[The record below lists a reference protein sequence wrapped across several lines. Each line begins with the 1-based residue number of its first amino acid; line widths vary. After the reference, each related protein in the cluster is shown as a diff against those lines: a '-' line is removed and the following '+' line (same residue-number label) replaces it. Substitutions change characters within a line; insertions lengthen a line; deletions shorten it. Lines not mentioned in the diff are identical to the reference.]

1 MEKLPERPLSA
12 RSMPLTPSST
22 HSASQTQQQQQQTT
36 NSSKSS
42 SRRTSGQ
49 YVYETLPSPPPDPRQ
64 SDNIFQ
70 FPSKTKKEGLPPG
83 YHTLFN
89 YVESKEEFYKTLYKI
104 IANDCSA
111 AHEAANKQQQQQTQS
126 SQHPQQQQQHPQHPQ
141 QQQQQQQ
148 QQMQH
153 ERHDGEQTRCAYCQ
167 HVRQECTQFM
177 EPLQSRL
184 GSSLSALLAAH
195 GSVEQLS
202 RLYAIWDKYID
213 ESAKW
218 RRQRECLNYANLLNE
233 KIQNAKEV
241 RSKRQQHQQQQ
252 QHHQQQPQQD
262 YEQEQYSDTEAD
274 LEESIA
280 LIESMLGESATTPV
294 PTTPAPTSLS
304 FGSFSAFG
312 GGGSNPSSIKRG
324 ALKQQR
330 ERSKS
335 MMIDDVAST
344 SAATLAVRV
353 EHDRDSKSSSAL
365 PHMLRRQST
374 YSEGKSKVSKW
385 TKVKAAFKWERAN
398 VPALA
403 EGVGNSSVVVYNVV
417 PNKDHTAASVG
428 LTPVNN
434 EVARYL
440 RVPSLPGPGG
450 GSSAD
455 SILSSSSG
463 HLLSETGTPG
473 TISSASSMDDID
485 SNCRS
490 TLRRDSTKSDS
501 RVIDESPSSRLLER
515 SKTDD
520 VEALS
525 RSAKSDSN
533 MRTSMAKKS
542 SSIKSLRRSKN
553 HTDFEALP
561 EDVVADLKGPTQR
574 RTKPPPS
581 PLNLNLKQDLTDS
594 DFSYSPYSLK
604 SPKDGTQS
612 LNRSKKVNSPGNSSV
627 PSSPSRHSDFFCEFE
642 SEDLSSGDFSEP
654 TTPNH
659 LSPHKTF
666 LDEKNEINQ
675 RYQMLRAKFD
685 IEFEAKRREWD
696 KMRSNTNACRA
707 IALITPPKPDEHP
720 QHPVFNNKISAKLLE
735 ENLTPDFKK
744 KLRKWRVKKQI
755 SVSGAH
761 PTQISPTSP
770 VREGLG
776 DSKPKIDWNLW
787 KTGQLKLEGQ
797 GLMPLPDQK
806 DLPEEFQRKLEQWNK
821 LKQSGGVGGATGN
834 IPSAQDSIKRSNK
847 LTDSIKKSAE
857 SKPHDKDKLEKLAK
871 LKAIVTDH
879 PAKKIEVKT
888 SEGVMKFEGI
898 SRKFTRK
905 LYEWE
910 KARGIGPESST
921 FALLHPGYRPI
932 VVDRITKES
941 NTRDNSLTLGR
952 SFSLDSIAQNNA
964 TLPAI
969 SQQASSLSLNDVND
983 LKEIDN
989 HGSSDVLDEHEY
1001 KKFEEPE
1008 AVMVEVEDHIEE
1020 TASPLVTAHTLIE
1033 QQTPIY
1039 KYEEGACSDY
1049 CNTRRVQSFESY
1061 TNLAPLLSVLQ
1072 RTEETF
1078 ANLKRSSTELCE
1090 NVELRQCE
1098 AMLTYI
1104 RNIYPYY
1111 SDNLMKPSVL
1121 NAISDVQSEL
1131 SRIGDL
1137 CEKCPLDE
1145 ACCQETIEERC
1156 YEYNEELKG
1165 LKESLF
1171 LLRRSIHG
1179 SSTPYPRDIVPDIS
1193 ITSVDVQNVAP
1204 DDSKDHISTT
1214 LEATDEW
1221 SASHAENDEEAETT
1235 KVSQRTQYPNSNGA
1249 NSAMVKKK
1257 LRLRKTGSRQNS
1269 KTESDSS
1276 DADTHSVL
1284 ETPRRIKRK
1293 NFRLKQRSFDDDYR
1307 RVEETAGED
1316 IVYVLKVKP
1325 GHPIEQCENV
1335 VGMERCSSDT
1345 NNYRPKGGSEKCLLA
1360 TATVVQR
1367 RPPFDDNVDV
1377 NENLNFNQNE
1387 NVFVKT
1393 KRKLFTAVAEPSAIG
1408 GITVIEREL
1417 VQTPTEEDG
1426 AVTDASL
1433 SETEP
1438 TTLKAAETVDSDT
1451 TTEVGSLTPKRSNST
1466 CKSLSQSDM
1475 RAPEYEYEDERKC
1488 QSAEKLATPAKK
1500 LAKEVRPPLAS
1511 DSFRVINKSCNSLM
1525 RESASP
1531 AKINMIAMHL
1541 PGSSSTD
1548 VRKEHRFRKNTE
1560 RSNHHIPF
1568 SKSQSATI
1576 KKIETKIAKTHS
1588 GASIGDPSSPQAR
1601 FTPDRI
1607 DNTIPRI
1614 ARKLERKSL
1623 TPTSMPPLHFDFPVP
1638 YNSEPTTPLHAPT
1651 QEAPRTPLSERALRI
1666 QRAKEEFLQGNGA
1679 LAQSQMEVKRRDDIV
1694 RNETWE
1700 QYRRSDY
1707 SINSLTGEQSDLP
1720 KSFSVGTITGGSY
1733 TETPTHSDTGT
1744 DLDSSVYDSLPRS
1757 VSRSGKISSKL
1768 GFATLASKFRR
1779 GKGSKKGKDAPKTEP
1794 DSAVKSNKALSALC
1808 RQTLMADVIAV
1819 PQLANE
1825 CVHETVQKSQSSP
1838 QAGRG
1843 FSSVGGGQNAYIGG
1857 GSDRRQLEPLNKS
1870 QSEQYVRRHKESI
1883 V

>member
-12 RSMPLTPSST
+12 RSLPLTPG
-22 HSASQTQQQQQQTT
+22 SAHNAPTQSQTT
-36 NSSKSS
+36 SSKSS
-42 SRRTSGQ
+42 SRRTSGT
-49 YVYETLPSPPPDPRQ
+49 YAYETLPSPPPDPRHT
-64 SDNIFQ
+64 DNIFQ
-70 FPSKTKKEGLPPG
+70 FPPKPKEELPVG

-89 YVESKEEFYKTLYKI
+89 YVENEEEFYKTLYKI
-104 IANDCSA
+104 IASDCKVA
-111 AHEAANKQQQQQTQS
+111 QEVNKQQQQQTQ
-126 SQHPQQQQQHPQHPQ
+126 QHQHQYQPQL
-141 QQQQQQQ
+141 
-148 QQMQH
+148 QH
-153 ERHDGEQTRCAYCQ
+153 ERHEVEQPRCAYCHHMQ
-167 HVRQECTQFM
+167 QECMQFID
-177 EPLQSRL
+177 PLQSRL

-195 GSVEQLS
+195 GAVEQLS
-202 RLYAIWDKYID
+202 RLYALWDKYLD
-213 ESAKW
+213 EAAKW
-218 RRQRECLNYANLLNE
+218 RRQRECLNYVNLLNE
-233 KIQNAKEV
+233 KMESTKEARSERLQQV
-241 RSKRQQHQQQQ
+241 RQQQHQQQH
-252 QHHQQQPQQD
+252 HHQPQHEHEQD
-262 YEQEQYSDTEAD
+262 LYSDTEAD
-274 LEESIA
+274 VEESIA
-280 LIESMLGESATTPV
+280 LIESILGESATTPAAAAAA
-294 PTTPAPTSLS
+294 PATTSLS
-304 FGSFSAFG
+304 FSSFGGFG
-312 GGGSNPSSIKRG
+312 GGGSNPASIKRG

-335 MMIDDVAST
+335 MMMDDVAAT
-344 SAATLAVRV
+344 SASTLYARADN
-353 EHDRDSKSSSAL
+353 ERESKSSSAL

-403 EGVGNSSVVVYNVV
+403 EGVGTSSVVVYNAV
-417 PNKDHTAASVG
+417 PKEQASNSVG

-440 RVPSLPGPGG
+440 RVPSMPCGG
-450 GSSAD
+450 AGSSAD

-463 HLLSETGTPG
+463 HLLSEAGTPG

-501 RVIDESPSSRLLER
+501 RVVDDIDSSFLER

-520 VEALS
+520 AEALY
-525 RSAKSDSN
+525 RSSKSDSS
-533 MRTSMAKKS
+533 MRALAAKKS
-542 SSIKSLRRSKN
+542 SSIKSLRKSKN
-553 HTDFEALP
+553 HSDFEVLP
-561 EDVVADLKGPTQR
+561 EEVVADLKTTATR

-612 LNRSKKVNSPGNSSV
+612 LNRSKKIGSPGNSSV
-627 PSSPSRHSDFFCEFE
+627 PSSPSRHSDYFCEFE

-659 LSPHKTF
+659 LTSTKSF
-666 LDEKNEINQ
+666 LNEKNEINQ

-685 IEFEAKRREWD
+685 MEFEAKRREWE
-696 KMRSNTNACRA
+696 KMKANTNACRA
-707 IALITPPKPDEHP
+707 IALITPPKPEEHP
-720 QHPVFNNKISAKLLE
+720 QHPVFNKNLSAKLLE

-755 SVSGAH
+755 SIGGAH
-761 PTQISPTSP
+761 LSQISPTSP
-770 VREGLG
+770 GRESSA

-797 GLMPLPDQK
+797 GLTPLPDQK
-806 DLPEEFQRKLEQWNK
+806 DLPEDFQKKLEQWNK
-821 LKQSGGVGGATGN
+821 LKQSGGTSN
-834 IPSAQDSIKRSNK
+834 IPSGQDSIKRSSK
-847 LTDSIKKSAE
+847 FTDSIRKNIDN
-857 SKPHDKDKLEKLAK
+857 KPHDKDKLEKLAK

-879 PAKKIEVKT
+879 PAKEIEVKT

-932 VVDRITKES
+932 VVDRITKEN
-941 NTRDNSLTLGR
+941 NTTDTSPTLSR
-952 SFSLDSIAQNNA
+952 SFSLDSIAQNNV

-969 SQQASSLSLNDVND
+969 SQQASSLSLNDVNE

-989 HGSSDVLDEHEY
+989 HGSSDVIDEHDY
-1001 KKFEEPE
+1001 KKYEEPE

-1020 TASPLVTAHTLIE
+1020 TASPLITAHTLVE

-1049 CNTRRVQSFESY
+1049 CNTRRVQSFESH

-1072 RTEETF
+1072 RTEDIFTK
-1078 ANLKRSSTELCE
+1078 LKRSSTDLCQNAELH
-1090 NVELRQCE
+1090 QCE
-1098 AMLTYI
+1098 TMLTYI

-1111 SDNLMKPSVL
+1111 SDNLMKPNVL

-1131 SRIGDL
+1131 SRMSDL

-1145 ACCQETIEERC
+1145 ACCQETIEERSN
-1156 YEYNEELKG
+1156 EYNEELSG
-1165 LKESLF
+1165 LHESLT

-1179 SSTPYPRDIVPDIS
+1179 GSTPYPRDMVPDIN
-1193 ITSVDVQNVAP
+1193 ITTADVQNSAA
-1204 DDSKDHISTT
+1204 DTSKDQTLTT

-1221 SASHAENDEEAETT
+1221 SASHPEYDEGETP
-1235 KVSQRTQYPNSNGA
+1235 KISQRTQYANNNGA
-1249 NSAMVKKK
+1249 NGAAAGKKK

-1276 DADTHSVL
+1276 DVDNHSVL

-1293 NFRLKQRSFDDDYR
+1293 NFRLKQRSFDDDFR
-1307 RVEETAGED
+1307 RGEEVPGD
-1316 IVYVLKVKP
+1316 DVVYVLKVKP
-1325 GHPIEQCENV
+1325 GHPIEQCESV
-1335 VGMERCSSDT
+1335 VNMEHSFSET
-1345 NNYRPKGGSEKCLLA
+1345 NNYRPRSGSDKCLV
-1360 TATVVQR
+1360 TATVQPR
-1367 RPPFDDNVDV
+1367 RPLLDDLELK
-1377 NENLNFNQNE
+1377 ENLNFNQNE

-1393 KRKLFTAVAEPSAIG
+1393 KRKVFTAIAEPSASG
-1408 GITVIEREL
+1408 GIAVIEREL
-1417 VQTPTEEDG
+1417 AQSPTEVAAPVETAIAG
-1426 AVTDASL
+1426 AANTVQEVVEQDD
-1433 SETEP
+1433 SETP
-1438 TTLKAAETVDSDT
+1438 
-1451 TTEVGSLTPKRSNST
+1451 TEVGSLTPKRSNST
-1466 CKSLSQSDM
+1466 CKSLSQGDM
-1475 RAPEYEYEDERKC
+1475 RINEYEYEDERKC
-1488 QSAEKLATPAKK
+1488 QSAEKLATPSSKQVTAT
-1500 LAKEVRPPLAS
+1500 RPPLAS
-1511 DSFRVINKSCNSLM
+1511 DSFRVINKSCTSLM
-1525 RESASP
+1525 RDSASP
-1531 AKINMIAMHL
+1531 MKVSITVPN
-1541 PGSSSTD
+1541 PVGNSPSE

-1560 RSNHHIPF
+1560 KSHYYIPF

-1588 GASIGDPSSPQAR
+1588 GASIGDSSPQ
-1601 FTPDRI
+1601 TPDRF
-1607 DNTIPRI
+1607 DNTLPRI
-1614 ARKLERKSL
+1614 SRKLERKSL
-1623 TPTSMPPLHFDFPVP
+1623 TPTSMQPLHFDFPTP
-1638 YNSEPTTPLHAPT
+1638 NNSEPTTPLHAAA
-1651 QEAPRTPLSERALRI
+1651 QEAPHTPLSERALRL
-1666 QRAKEEFLQGNGA
+1666 QRAKEEFLQGNNA
-1679 LAQSQMEVKRRDDIV
+1679 LTQLPVKRRDDAA
-1694 RNETWE
+1694 REEKWE
-1700 QYRRSDY
+1700 QHRRSDY
-1707 SINSLTGEQSDLP
+1707 SMSSAAGEETDLP
-1720 KSFSVGTITGGSY
+1720 KSFSVGTITADSY

-1744 DLDSSVYDSLPRS
+1744 DLDSSLYDSLPRS

-1779 GKGSKKGKDAPKTEP
+1779 GKGSKKGKDAPKDTETP
-1794 DSAVKSNKALSALC
+1794 KNSNRALSALC

-1819 PQLANE
+1819 PQLATENP
-1825 CVHETVQKSQSSP
+1825 HESVQKSQSSP

-1843 FSSVGGGQNAYIGG
+1843 FAGGQSSASYGG
-1857 GSDRRQLEPLNKS
+1857 LDRRTLEPLNKS

>member
-1 MEKLPERPLSA
+1 MDKLPERPLSA
-12 RSMPLTPSST
+12 RSLPLTAAGT
-22 HSASQTQQQQQQTT
+22 HITPTQPQT
-36 NSSKSS
+36 NAAKSP
-42 SRRTSGQ
+42 SRRISGQ

-64 SDNIFQ
+64 TDNIFQ
-70 FPSKTKKEGLPPG
+70 FPTKSKEELPAG

-89 YVESKEEFYKTLYKI
+89 YVESEEEFYKTLYKI
-104 IANDCSA
+104 IANDCKA
-111 AHEAANKQQQQQTQS
+111 AHEAANKQQQQQQLQPHTLQL
-126 SQHPQQQQQHPQHPQ
+126 Q

-148 QQMQH
+148 QAPY
-153 ERHDGEQTRCAYCQ
+153 ERHDVEPTRCAYCQ
-167 HVRQECTQFM
+167 HMRQECSQFI
-177 EPLQSRL
+177 EPLQGRL
-184 GSSLSALLAAH
+184 GSSLAALLAAH
-195 GSVEQLS
+195 GAVEQLS
-202 RLYAIWDKYID
+202 RLYALWDKYID
-213 ESAKW
+213 EAAKW
-218 RRQRECLNYANLLNE
+218 RRQRECLNYVNLLNE
-233 KIQNAKEV
+233 KMQTAKEV
-241 RSKRQQHQQQQ
+241 RSRRQQQLRQQQQ
-252 QHHQQQPQQD
+252 QQQKQNLQQQHEH
-262 YEQEQYSDTEAD
+262 EQEQYSETEAD

-280 LIESMLGESATTPV
+280 LVESMLGETATTPA

-304 FGSFSAFG
+304 FSSFSAFG

-335 MMIDDVAST
+335 MMIDDVACS
-344 SAATLAVRV
+344 SAATLAVRADH
-353 EHDRDSKSSSAL
+353 ERDSKSSSAL

-403 EGVGNSSVVVYNVV
+403 EGVGSSGVVVYNVV
-417 PNKDHTAASVG
+417 PKEHASAAVG
-428 LTPVNN
+428 LTPVNT

-440 RVPSLPGPGG
+440 RVPSLPGTGG

-485 SNCRS
+485 SSCRS

-501 RVIDESPSSRLLER
+501 RVIDDNATSLVEHAKP
-515 SKTDD
+515 DD
-520 VEALS
+520 IDALS
-525 RSAKSDSN
+525 RSSKSDSN
-533 MRTSMAKKS
+533 MRALMAKKS
-542 SSIKSLRRSKN
+542 SSIKSLRRNKN
-553 HTDFEALP
+553 LPDFEVLP
-561 EDVVADLKGPTQR
+561 ENVVADLKGTTQR

-612 LNRSKKVNSPGNSSV
+612 LNRAKKIGSPGNSSV
-627 PSSPSRHSDFFCEFE
+627 PSSPSRHSEFFCEFE

-659 LSPHKTF
+659 LTSHKSYI
-666 LDEKNEINQ
+666 DETNEINQ

-685 IEFEAKRREWD
+685 VEFEAKRREWD
-696 KMRSNTNACRA
+696 KMKTNTNACRA
-707 IALITPPKPDEHP
+707 IALITPPKPEEHP
-720 QHPVFNNKISAKLLE
+720 QHPVFNNNLSAKLLE

-755 SVSGAH
+755 SIGGTH

-770 VREGLG
+770 VREGPA
-776 DSKPKIDWNLW
+776 DAKPKIDWNLW

-797 GLMPLPDQK
+797 GLTPLPDQK
-806 DLPEEFQRKLEQWNK
+806 DLPEDFQKKLEQWNK
-821 LKQSGGVGGATGN
+821 LKQSGSGACHV
-834 IPSAQDSIKRSNK
+834 PSGQDSIKRSSK
-847 LTDSIKKSAE
+847 LTDSIKKTVE
-857 SKPHDKDKLEKLAK
+857 SKPHEKDKLEKLAK

-941 NTRDNSLTLGR
+941 NANDNTPTLGR
-952 SFSLDSIAQNNA
+952 SFSLDSIVQNNA

-983 LKEIDN
+983 LKEMDN
-989 HGSSDVLDEHEY
+989 HCSSDVIDEHEY
-1001 KKFEEPE
+1001 KKYEEPE

-1020 TASPLVTAHTLIE
+1020 TASPLVTAHTFVE

-1049 CNTRRVQSFESY
+1049 CNTRRVQSFESH

-1072 RTEETF
+1072 RTEENF
-1078 ANLKRSSTELCE
+1078 AKLKCSSAELCQ
-1090 NVELRQCE
+1090 NAELRQCE
-1098 AMLTYI
+1098 TMLTYI

-1111 SDNLMKPSVL
+1111 SDNLMKPNVL

-1131 SRIGDL
+1131 SRITDL
-1137 CEKCPLDE
+1137 CEKYPLDE
-1145 ACCQETIEERC
+1145 ACCQEIMEERNN
-1156 YEYNEELKG
+1156 EYNEELKG
-1165 LKESLF
+1165 LNESLS

-1179 SSTPYPRDIVPDIS
+1179 GSTPYPRDIVPDIS
-1193 ITSVDVQNVAP
+1193 ITTVDVQNMATS
-1204 DDSKDHISTT
+1204 DTTKDHISTT

-1221 SASHAENDEEAETT
+1221 SASHPENDDTDIPKIT
-1235 KVSQRTQYPNSNGA
+1235 QRTQNANG
-1249 NSAMVKKK
+1249 NGGNGVVSKKK

-1293 NFRLKQRSFDDDYR
+1293 NFRLKQRSFDEDYR
-1307 RVEETAGED
+1307 RNEETGGD
-1316 IVYVLKVKP
+1316 DVVYVLKVKP

-1335 VGMERCSSDT
+1335 VGMERCFSET
-1345 NNYRPKGGSEKCLLA
+1345 NTFRPKSGSEKCLVA
-1360 TATVVQR
+1360 NATVIPR
-1367 RPPFDDNVDV
+1367 RPLVVDENDMSDNV
-1377 NENLNFNQNE
+1377 NFNQNE

-1393 KRKLFTAVAEPSAIG
+1393 KRKLFTAVPEPNAIG

-1417 VQTPTEEDG
+1417 VTTSTEEGEAPTE
-1426 AVTDASL
+1426 ASL
-1433 SETEP
+1433 SEAEP
-1438 TTLKAAETVDSDT
+1438 TTLEAADLVDSET
-1451 TTEVGSLTPKRSNST
+1451 PTEVGSLTPKRSNST
-1466 CKSLSQSDM
+1466 CRSLSQGDV
-1475 RAPEYEYEDERKC
+1475 RRGEYDYEDERKC
-1488 QSAEKLATPAKK
+1488 HSAEKLVTAAEKQSK
-1500 LAKEVRPPLAS
+1500 DARPPLAS
-1511 DSFRVINKSCNSLM
+1511 DSFRVINKSCASLM

-1531 AKINMIAMHL
+1531 AKCGSFVANPA
-1541 PGSSSTD
+1541 GSSPTE
-1548 VRKEHRFRKNTE
+1548 VRKEHRFKKNTE
-1560 RSNHHIPF
+1560 KSHYYIPF
-1568 SKSQSATI
+1568 SKSQSGTI

-1588 GASIGDPSSPQAR
+1588 GTSIGEVSPQVYATDK
-1601 FTPDRI
+1601 F
-1607 DNTIPRI
+1607 DNTLPRI

-1623 TPTSMPPLHFDFPVP
+1623 TPTSMQPLQFDFPAP
-1638 YNSEPTTPLHAPT
+1638 HSSEPTTPLHLIT
-1651 QEAPRTPLSERALRI
+1651 QDTPRTPLSERALRL
-1666 QRAKEEFLQGNGA
+1666 QKAKEEFLQGNGA
-1679 LAQSQMEVKRRDDIV
+1679 HLQAETPEPQVKRRDDIV

-1707 SINSLTGEQSDLP
+1707 SMSSAAGEEANLP
-1720 KSFSVGTITGGSY
+1720 KSFSVGTITGDSY

-1779 GKGSKKGKDAPKTEP
+1779 GKGVKKGKDAPPKPEP
-1794 DSAVKSNKALSALC
+1794 EPASGNRALSALC

-1819 PQLANE
+1819 PQLAKQST
-1825 CVHETVQKSQSSP
+1825 HESVQKSQSSP

-1843 FSSVGGGQNAYIGG
+1843 YNSASGSRQSSIYDAAGV
-1857 GSDRRQLEPLNKS
+1857 RPQLEPLNKS

>member
-1 MEKLPERPLSA
+1 MDKLPERPLSA
-12 RSMPLTPSST
+12 RSIPLTPASST
-22 HSASQTQQQQQQTT
+22 HMPTTQPQAST
-36 NSSKSS
+36 SKPP

-64 SDNIFQ
+64 TDNIFQ
-70 FPSKTKKEGLPPG
+70 FPSKTKEELPAG

-89 YVESKEEFYKTLYKI
+89 YVESEEEFYKTLYKI
-104 IANDCSA
+104 IANDCRA
-111 AHEAANKQQQQQTQS
+111 AHEAANKQQQQLQPHTLQL
-126 SQHPQQQQQHPQHPQ
+126 Q
-141 QQQQQQQ
+141 QQQQQQTPY
-148 QQMQH
+148 
-153 ERHDGEQTRCAYCQ
+153 ERHDVEPTRCAYCQ
-167 HVRQECTQFM
+167 HIRQECIQFI

-184 GSSLSALLAAH
+184 GSSLAALLAAH
-195 GSVEQLS
+195 GAVEQLS
-202 RLYAIWDKYID
+202 RLYALWDKYID
-213 ESAKW
+213 EAAKW
-218 RRQRECLNYANLLNE
+218 RRQRECLNYVNLLNE
-233 KIQNAKEV
+233 KMQTAKEV
-241 RSKRQQHQQQQ
+241 RSRRQQQQLRQQHQQQQ
-252 QHHQQQPQQD
+252 QQQQKAPHHPH
-262 YEQEQYSDTEAD
+262 EHEAEQYSDTEAD

-280 LIESMLGESATTPV
+280 LIESMLGDAVTTPA

-304 FGSFSAFG
+304 FSSFSAFG
-312 GGGSNPSSIKRG
+312 GGGSNPSSIKR
-324 ALKQQR
+324 ATLKQQR

-344 SAATLAVRV
+344 SAATLAVRA
-353 EHDRDSKSSSAL
+353 EHERDAKSSSAL

-398 VPALA
+398 VPALT
-403 EGVGNSSVVVYNVV
+403 EGVGSSGVVVYNVV
-417 PNKDHTAASVG
+417 PKEHAAASVG

-440 RVPSLPGPGG
+440 RVPSLPGTGG

-485 SNCRS
+485 SSCRS

-501 RVIDESPSSRLLER
+501 RVIDDNTTSHLEH

-520 VEALS
+520 METLS
-525 RSAKSDSN
+525 RSSKSDSN
-533 MRTSMAKKS
+533 MRTLMAKKT
-542 SSIKSLRRSKN
+542 SSIKSLRRNKN
-553 HTDFEALP
+553 VTDFEALP
-561 EDVVADLKGPTQR
+561 ENVVADLKGTTQR

-612 LNRSKKVNSPGNSSV
+612 LNRTKKIGSPGNSSV

-659 LSPHKTF
+659 LTSHKSF
-666 LDEKNEINQ
+666 MDEKNEINQ

-685 IEFEAKRREWD
+685 VEFEAKRREWD
-696 KMRSNTNACRA
+696 KMKTNTNACRA
-707 IALITPPKPDEHP
+707 IALITPPKPEEHP
-720 QHPVFNNKISAKLLE
+720 QHPVFNNNLSAKLLE

-755 SVSGAH
+755 SVSGPH

-770 VREGLG
+770 VRDGPT
-776 DSKPKIDWNLW
+776 DAKPKIDWNLW

-797 GLMPLPDQK
+797 GLTPLPDQK
-806 DLPEEFQRKLEQWNK
+806 DLPEDFQKKLEQWNK
-821 LKQSGGVGGATGN
+821 LKQGGGGASN
-834 IPSAQDSIKRSNK
+834 VPSGQDSIKRSSK
-847 LTDSIKKSAE
+847 LTDSIKKTVE
-857 SKPHDKDKLEKLAK
+857 SKPHEKDKLEKLAK

-879 PAKKIEVKT
+879 PAKEIEVKT

-941 NTRDNSLTLGR
+941 HANDNSPTLGR

-989 HGSSDVLDEHEY
+989 HGSSDVIDEHDY
-1001 KKFEEPE
+1001 KKYEEPE

-1020 TASPLVTAHTLIE
+1020 TASPLVTAHTLVE

-1049 CNTRRVQSFESY
+1049 CNTRRVQSFESH
-1061 TNLAPLLSVLQ
+1061 TNLAPLLSVIQ
-1072 RTEETF
+1072 RTEENF
-1078 ANLKRSSTELCE
+1078 AKLKRSSAELCQ
-1090 NVELRQCE
+1090 NAELRQCE
-1098 AMLTYI
+1098 TMLTYI

-1111 SDNLMKPSVL
+1111 SDNLMKPNVL

-1131 SRIGDL
+1131 SRISDL
-1137 CEKCPLDE
+1137 CEKSPLDE
-1145 ACCQETIEERC
+1145 ACCQEIIEERNN
-1156 YEYNEELKG
+1156 EYNEELKG
-1165 LKESLF
+1165 LNESLS

-1179 SSTPYPRDIVPDIS
+1179 GSTPYPRDIVPDIS
-1193 ITSVDVQNVAP
+1193 ITTVDVQNMDTA
-1204 DDSKDHISTT
+1204 DTTKDHISTT

-1221 SASHAENDEEAETT
+1221 SASHAENDETDVPKLT
-1235 KVSQRTQYPNSNGA
+1235 QRTQYSNGNGGNGA
-1249 NSAMVKKK
+1249 VSKKK

-1307 RVEETAGED
+1307 RHEETGGD
-1316 IVYVLKVKP
+1316 DVVYVLKVKP

-1335 VGMERCSSDT
+1335 VSMERCFSET
-1345 NNYRPKGGSEKCLLA
+1345 NNYRPKSCSEKCLVA
-1360 TATVVQR
+1360 TATATPRQ
-1367 RPPFDDNVDV
+1367 PPIVDV
-1377 NENLNFNQNE
+1377 NDMAENLNFNQNE

-1393 KRKLFTAVAEPSAIG
+1393 KRKVFTAVPEPNAIG
-1408 GITVIEREL
+1408 GMTVIEREL
-1417 VQTPTEEDG
+1417 VTTPTEEDE
-1426 AVTDASL
+1426 ALTEASL
-1433 SETEP
+1433 SEAEH
-1438 TTLKAAETVDSDT
+1438 TTQEAVELVDSET
-1451 TTEVGSLTPKRSNST
+1451 ATEVGSLTPKRSNST
-1466 CKSLSQSDM
+1466 CRSLSQGDV
-1475 RAPEYEYEDERKC
+1475 RRDEYDYEDERKC
-1488 QSAEKLATPAKK
+1488 HSAEKLVTPAQKQTK
-1500 LAKEVRPPLAS
+1500 DARPPLAS
-1511 DSFRVINKSCNSLM
+1511 DSFRVINKSCASLM

-1531 AKINMIAMHL
+1531 AKLGAIAAN
-1541 PGSSSTD
+1541 PAGNSPTE
-1548 VRKEHRFRKNTE
+1548 VRKEHRFKKNTE
-1560 RSNHHIPF
+1560 KSHYYIPF
-1568 SKSQSATI
+1568 AKSQSGTI

-1588 GASIGDPSSPQAR
+1588 GTSIGEVSPQIFASDR
-1601 FTPDRI
+1601 F
-1607 DNTIPRI
+1607 DNTLPRI

-1623 TPTSMPPLHFDFPVP
+1623 TPTSMQPLHFDFPP
-1638 YNSEPTTPLHAPT
+1638 PHSSEPTTPLHLITPDT
-1651 QEAPRTPLSERALRI
+1651 PRTPLSERALRL
-1666 QRAKEEFLQGNGA
+1666 QKAKEEFLQGNGA
-1679 LAQSQMEVKRRDDIV
+1679 HSQSPTPSQTGVKRRDDII

-1707 SINSLTGEQSDLP
+1707 SMGSVAGDETNLP
-1720 KSFSVGTITGGSY
+1720 KSFSVGTITGDSY

-1744 DLDSSVYDSLPRS
+1744 DLDSSIYDSLPRS

-1779 GKGSKKGKDAPKTEP
+1779 GKGSKKGKDAPKPEP
-1794 DSAVKSNKALSALC
+1794 EPAKGNRALSALC

-1819 PQLANE
+1819 PQLAKDSS
-1825 CVHETVQKSQSSP
+1825 HESVQKSQSSP

-1843 FSSVGGGQNAYIGG
+1843 YNSGG
-1857 GSDRRQLEPLNKS
+1857 GSAQSSLYGAPGVRPQVEQLNKS